1 MEKIIAIYCRTS
13 TNLQEN
19 GLQSQRRALTEYC
32 ERKGYRNYNIYEDFG
47 VSGAV
52 KSRPALNEMME
63 KVNKGEVDI
72 VIVYSF
78 SRFARSMKHLLEAM
92 DIFKDKGTEFVSLS
106 ENIETNSP
114 VGSLIF
120 RILASL
126 AEFERQLISERVK
139 SGMANAK
146 AKGKQIGRKR
156 ERPTEKILELRERGF
171 SYKEISKLLNVS
183 EGTVCNAVKDGLLKN
198 KNKKP

>member
-1 MEKIIAIYCRTS
+1 MNKEIAIYCRTS

-32 ERKGYRNYNIYEDFG
+32 ERKGYSNYKIYEDFG

-52 KSRPALNEMME
+52 RSRPALNEMME
-63 KVNKGEVDI
+63 KVNNGEVDI

-156 ERPTEKILELRERGF
+156 ERPTEAILELRDKGF
-171 SYKEISKLLNVS
+171 TYKQISKLLKVS
-183 EGTVCNAVKDGLLKN
+183 EGTVCNAVKDGLLT
-198 KNKKP
+198 NKKKAP